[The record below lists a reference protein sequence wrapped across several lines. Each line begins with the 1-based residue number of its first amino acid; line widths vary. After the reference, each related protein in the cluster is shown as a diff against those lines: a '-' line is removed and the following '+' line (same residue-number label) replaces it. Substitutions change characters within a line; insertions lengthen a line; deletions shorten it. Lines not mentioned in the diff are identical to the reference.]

1 MIPNLII
8 KADLY
13 LQVSNKSYDTLHAIT
28 RYAERLILMTTTTVK
43 ENWNNQIIQITSAII
58 QSNLPTKT
66 FNFVAKNVFGVN
78 EKSL

>member
-1 MIPNLII
+1 MIPNPII

-13 LQVSNKSYDTLHAIT
+13 LHVSNKSYDTLRAIM
-28 RYAERLILMTTTTVK
+28 RYAEILILITTTTVK

-66 FNFVAKNVFGVN
+66 LNFVAKNVFGVN